1 MRLIYALVKDER
13 VMCGRTLRFSRP
25 PLLLAAG
32 RLEAVVGPVPPI
44 LISPSRSH
52 CCVLT
57 SEVLTVLPGL
67 REAFPNGL
75 PSNR

>member
-32 RLEAVVGPVPPI
+32 RLEAVDT
-44 LISPSRSH
+44 H
-52 CCVLT
+52 Q
-57 SEVLTVLPGL
+57 
-67 REAFPNGL
+67 GL
-75 PSNR
+75 P